1 MGRPSKPPDQRINR
15 HPLKYPWKPAPE
27 APWSGPIPD
36 PPAEMT
42 EAAQALWQEWFT
54 SWWSGH
60 LTASDVAPLRQAL
73 RLFDKIERN
82 HDERGDRAEY
92 RQLAKSYGLSPEGRN
107 SLHWEPPKERAAA
120 PASSTPPAKGK
131 PRLHVVDKAG

>member
-15 HPLKYPWKPAPE
+15 HPLKYPWHPAPE

-42 EAAQALWQEWFT
+42 AAALELWQEWFT
-54 SWWSGH
+54 AWWSGH

-73 RLFDKIERN
+73 RLFDKIERG
-82 HDERGDRAEY
+82 HDDRGDRGEY

-107 SLHWEPPKERAAA
+107 ALHWEAPKKKADPTPAAA
-120 PASSTPPAKGK
+120 PTRGGRAKL
-131 PRLHVVDKAG
+131 RVVDKTA